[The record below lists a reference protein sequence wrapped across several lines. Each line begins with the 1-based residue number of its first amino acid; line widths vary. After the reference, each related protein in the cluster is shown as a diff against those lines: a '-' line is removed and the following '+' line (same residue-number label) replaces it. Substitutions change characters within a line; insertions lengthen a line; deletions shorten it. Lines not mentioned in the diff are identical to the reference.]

1 MDVKLPKLGEG
12 ADSGVVVNLF
22 VKEGDTIARDQAIL
36 ELENEKAVASIPS
49 TGAGVVAKIYVKPG
63 DRIGIGQRI
72 LTLNESGQP
81 APAAPA
87 VGRAGSPLPAESGGR
102 TSTGAHGVTIPAEQ
116 IEVEDENEQE
126 PTSTHA
132 PVAAPSVR
140 RMARELGIDLRKIRG
155 SEAGGRVGLA
165 DLRNY
170 VQRLIAS
177 SAKGKPGG
185 GAAVPAKP
193 VAEQIDFSKWGPV
206 SKKALSPL
214 RQVIARRMGE
224 SWNAVPRVTQFDEAD
239 FTRLNELRKKF
250 AAKYE
255 KQGARLTLTPLV
267 LKAVAETL
275 KKHPLFNSSLDEA
288 ANEIVLKDYYHLG
301 IAVDTEQGLIVPV
314 IRDVDKKSILD
325 LAKELE
331 LVAAKA
337 RDRKISAEEL
347 KGGTFTISNQGAI
360 GGAHFTPIV
369 NVPEVAI
376 LGLGRGALKPVA
388 RDEKVVIRMMTPLG
402 LSYDHRVIDGG
413 EAARFIVDLVA
424 ALQDFKE
431 AAVKL

>member
-1 MDVKLPKLGEG
+1 M
-12 ADSGVVVNLF
+12 
-22 VKEGDTIARDQAIL
+22 
-36 ELENEKAVASIPS
+36 
-49 TGAGVVAKIYVKPG
+49 
-63 DRIGIGQRI
+63 
-72 LTLNESGQP
+72 
-81 APAAPA
+81 
-87 VGRAGSPLPAESGGR
+87 
-102 TSTGAHGVTIPAEQ
+102 
-116 IEVEDENEQE
+116 
-126 PTSTHA
+126 
-132 PVAAPSVR
+132 AAPSVR
-140 RMARELGIDLRKIRG
+140 KMARELGIDLRKVRG
-155 SEAGGRVGLA
+155 SEAGGRIVLA
-165 DLRNY
+165 DMRSY
-170 VQRLIAS
+170 IQRLIAAE
-177 SAKGKPGG
+177 AKGKSAS
-185 GAAVPAKP
+185 GAHEVTRPATT
-193 VAEQIDFSKWGPV
+193 ESIDFSKWGPV
-206 SKKALSPL
+206 SRKPLSPL

-255 KQGARLTLTPLV
+255 KKGARLTLTPLV

-288 ANEIVLKDYYHLG
+288 ANEIVLKDYYHIG

-314 IRDVDKKSILD
+314 IRDVDKKSVLD

-331 LVAAKA
+331 QVAAKA

-376 LGLGRGALKPVA
+376 LGLGRGAMKPVA
-388 RDEKVVIRMMTPLG
+388 RDGKVVIRMMTPLG